1 MWEHL
6 CAQCSLIHP
15 GLLLSAL
22 LCQHSCWSTCT
33 LSYGSPLLRARSL
46 LPRSRVIW
54 FGTATGSWNFSPWG
68 CSSLMHDSSCLPPLL
83 QMTQICFHRRPVI
96 LINFI
101 WNTIWSWRWCCS
113 SFPDDFFHLFDCWFT
128 FIEDMFWFTYLY
140 KFGVL
145 RQFFIPPLITGEEER
160 AALAELRQGMRERL
174 KILNRAERSRKRIK
188 ERARGR
194 ARFTTNPVPFT
205 SKL

>member
-1 MWEHL
+1 
-6 CAQCSLIHP
+6 
-15 GLLLSAL
+15 
-22 LCQHSCWSTCT
+22 
-33 LSYGSPLLRARSL
+33 
-46 LPRSRVIW
+46 
-54 FGTATGSWNFSPWG
+54 
-68 CSSLMHDSSCLPPLL
+68 
-83 QMTQICFHRRPVI
+83 
-96 LINFI
+96 
-101 WNTIWSWRWCCS
+101 
-113 SFPDDFFHLFDCWFT
+113 
-128 FIEDMFWFTYLY
+128 MFWFTYLY

-174 KILNRAERSRKRIK
+174 KILNRAERSRKRMK